1 MAIELHL
8 NVELLAPATVFFI
21 QQLKSNPGEVLVL
34 VLPSLLHVPRVFAL
48 VRDVAPAVMLLL
60 DVSCACAPLRRT
72 AVRAGS
78 VRPH

>member
-8 NVELLAPATVFFI
+8 NVELLAPATVFFV
-21 QQLKSNPGEVLVL
+21 QQLKSNPNEMLMLVL
-34 VLPSLLHVPRVFAL
+34 SSFLFVPRVSSL
-48 VRDVAPAVMLLL
+48 VRDVAAAVMLLL
-60 DVSCACAPLRRT
+60 DVSCACAPLRRA